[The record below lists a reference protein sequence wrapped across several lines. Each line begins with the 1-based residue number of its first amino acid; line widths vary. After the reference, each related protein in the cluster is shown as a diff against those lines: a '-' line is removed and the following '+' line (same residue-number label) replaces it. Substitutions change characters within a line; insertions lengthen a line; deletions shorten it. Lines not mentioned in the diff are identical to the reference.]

1 MMLISQSTSKQV
13 GEKSEYLDI
22 CTCVHTYKQ
31 LPLGP
36 DSPQPC
42 WSLHVLSNDVEL
54 LRLLTT
60 QSQYADVV
68 RSGHWMWVYDNLN
81 IHQRVRHER
90 TGERSIADS
99 NSHIHVHVRIYIY
112 MYIKMNVYA

>member
-1 MMLISQSTSKQV
+1 MTWN
-13 GEKSEYLDI
+13 Y
-22 CTCVHTYKQ
+22 
-31 LPLGP
+31 
-36 DSPQPC
+36 
-42 WSLHVLSNDVEL
+42 

-81 IHQRVRHER
+81 IHYRVRHER

-99 NSHIHVHVRIYIY
+99 NSHICICTYIHVHQNECTMHNAYDY
-112 MYIKMNVYA
+112 LNPC